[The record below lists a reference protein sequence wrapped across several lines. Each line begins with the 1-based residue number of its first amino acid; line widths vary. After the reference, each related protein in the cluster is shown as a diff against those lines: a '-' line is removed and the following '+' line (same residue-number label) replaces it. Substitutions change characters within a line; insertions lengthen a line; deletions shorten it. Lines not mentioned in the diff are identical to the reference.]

1 MWPMYQNLAKV
12 NPTTP
17 NAFTLSCRRAKELLY
32 SSPRKW
38 SVINF
43 GLFPGIRFTEKDLDK
58 VIDETPVAK
67 VLKET
72 INLNDHECN
81 LMGNKFWK
89 TLFKEFLT
97 EKKAEMTKQVI
108 NISYI
113 VLTGDASKMF
123 FIRNVISE
131 VFDDI
136 PADLMKYD
144 VDPSRIVS
152 KGLTLAAVHR
162 YTTPLV
168 RDICLIEERIGS
180 IIERGFPVLL
190 EDFEKIILPVA
201 GQAIRKRIDEWKTK
215 SKSES

>member
-1 MWPMYQNLAKV
+1 M
-12 NPTTP
+12 
-17 NAFTLSCRRAKELLY
+17 
-32 SSPRKW
+32 
-38 SVINF
+38 
-43 GLFPGIRFTEKDLDK
+43 
-58 VIDETPVAK
+58 
-67 VLKET
+67 
-72 INLNDHECN
+72 
-81 LMGNKFWK
+81 
-89 TLFKEFLT
+89 T

-152 KGLTLAAVHR
+152 KGLT
-162 YTTPLV
+162 
-168 RDICLIEERIGS
+168 
-180 IIERGFPVLL
+180 IERGFPVLL

-201 GQAIRKRIDEWKTK
+201 GQAIRKRIDEWKTGEI
-215 SKSES
+215 STLD